1 MGDIAGYPYFEVEF
15 TRQGTLHDENQV
27 TQVLNFLSAGAVT
40 DLLLMSHGWNNDME
54 EARALYRN
62 FFAAIRRVMDAGAG
76 HGLAARQLAVLGI
89 LWPSKKFAEQE
100 LIPSGAASAGSPIS
114 NAFLVRQLDSL
125 KGVFDKPDADVLLE
139 QAKLLVP
146 QLEDSPSAQR
156 AFADLIRS
164 LPARRQG
171 HPEDASDR
179 FFTPPGDEMM
189 RKLSRPALAAPPR
202 PAGTSGGAS
211 RLGAPGAAPGTGGAA
226 GLGQIFSGM
235 KSAARNLL
243 NYTTYYQMKERAGI
257 VGRSGVN
264 TLLRTLRARFPTLKL
279 HLIGHSFGGRLV
291 TAAADGPPDQPSVQP
306 NSLTLLQ
313 AAFSHNG
320 FAQHFDQVHDGF
332 FRHVV
337 TQHKVSGPIV
347 ITCTQNDTAVGL
359 LYPLASLIAG
369 QNASKLGDANDP
381 YGGIGHNGAQH
392 TPEVSQDVTVLQAVG
407 SAYPFQVG
415 KLYNLNADACITG
428 HSDICKDEMAYAVLA
443 AIAVA

>member
-1 MGDIAGYPYFEVEF
+1 
-15 TRQGTLHDENQV
+15 
-27 TQVLNFLSAGAVT
+27 
-40 DLLLMSHGWNNDME
+40 
-54 EARALYRN
+54 
-62 FFAAIRRVMDAGAG
+62 
-76 HGLAARQLAVLGI
+76 
-89 LWPSKKFAEQE
+89 
-100 LIPSGAASAGSPIS
+100 
-114 NAFLVRQLDSL
+114 
-125 KGVFDKPDADVLLE
+125 
-139 QAKLLVP
+139 
-146 QLEDSPSAQR
+146 
-156 AFADLIRS
+156 
-164 LPARRQG
+164 
-171 HPEDASDR
+171 
-179 FFTPPGDEMM
+179 
-189 RKLSRPALAAPPR
+189 
-202 PAGTSGGAS
+202 
-211 RLGAPGAAPGTGGAA
+211 
-226 GLGQIFSGM
+226 M

-381 YGGIGHNGAQH
+381 YGGIGRNGAQH
-392 TPEVSQDVTVLQAVG
+392 TPEVSQDATVLHAVG
-407 SAYPFQVG
+407 SAYPFQGG

-428 HSDICKDEMAYAVLA
+428 HSDICKDEVAYAVLA
-443 AIAVA
+443 AIAVT